1 MQARRHPG
9 PDAVITHA
17 RPSRSVDRNRR
28 TRNYII
34 AMALR
39 IACFVGL
46 VAIPI
51 PWVRIAMVVGAAFLP
66 GFAVM
71 AANFVDKRR
80 QPPVLVEPGEPEARP
95 QVGDHVTI
103 RSNED

>member
-28 TRNYII
+28 TRNYMI
-34 AMALR
+34 AMGLR
-39 IACFVGL
+39 IACFIGL

-51 PWVRIAMVVGAAFLP
+51 PGVRIAMAIGAAF
-66 GFAVM
+66 
-71 AANFVDKRR
+71 
-80 QPPVLVEPGEPEARP
+80 EARP
-95 QVGDHVTI
+95 QVGDHLTV
-103 RSNED
+103 RDDED